1 MKKKKSQAARSA
13 ERAQAVR
20 AKTRKEEQKIEKE
33 AEKEGRKYDGRVARA
48 ARKLVPAIYRGY
60 KKKIRE
66 AVSAGQTTCIV
77 DSEDWS
83 WSAGEESKATDEE
96 IFQAETKRR
105 AQEIAQK
112 KLKDDGYVLEHKS
125 QTSSTT
131 LGSGSDPYTVGGSGS
146 SWLEIS
152 FSEKKKS

>member
-1 MKKKKSQAARSA
+1 MKKKKSSATRSAEQAQAAR
-13 ERAQAVR
+13 EKIREEGQ
-20 AKTRKEEQKIEKE
+20 KTEKE
-33 AEKEGRKYDGRVARA
+33 AEKEGRKYDGRIARA
-48 ARKLVPAIYRGY
+48 ARKLVPAIYRNY

-77 DSEDWS
+77 DSESWS

-96 IFQAETKRR
+96 IFRAETKRR

-112 KLKDDGYVLEHKS
+112 KLKEEGYALEHKS

-131 LGSGSDPYTVGGSGS
+131 LGSGSDPYTVGESGS